1 MECEYDAVSKEAEI
15 EEDLPLLIKVYPRR
29 WVVLAV
35 FFSLSVVNSFQWI
48 QYVIITDQ
56 IPLALVDWTRM
67 VFMACF
73 IILILPACYAL
84 EKMATSSS
92 LWSISQSCGGGVQFF
107 LRGGWVDLYKDA
119 TYYSTQKTLHL
130 VTLPKDHHKEALFQN
145 YLLDEEHPPGRGG
158 KTLVPSKPGK
168 SSRG

>member
-84 EKMATSSS
+84 EKM
-92 LWSISQSCGGGVQFF
+92 
-107 LRGGWVDLYKDA
+107 
-119 TYYSTQKTLHL
+119 
-130 VTLPKDHHKEALFQN
+130 TLPKDHHKEALFQN
-145 YLLDEEHPPGRGG
+145 YLLDEEHPPGRGR